1 MKRAFS
7 LLLVLVL
14 CLAFVP
20 LREARAET
28 TIDKI
33 SCGIA
38 NPRHEDRP
46 GYIPYIWSG
55 SHCHSDDVNST
66 YFKNDVKWIGPN
78 GNIVAEGEETF
89 VYGEEYDVVIYV
101 TADDGY
107 VFSESLTTA
116 TLNGDSVEFDL
127 ISDTYAKLYGHFV
140 AEPIYMVSDPEV
152 MIHYPVAGNKPDYE
166 PTVSYGSFSFGTSH
180 STGYNANFMKNDVYW
195 EDLTDNTYFSPN
207 GNKTFVEGHQYR
219 VSFYITPNFGYAF
232 YSDYDPELYSATV
245 DPEDEMGDH
254 AHHTTSY

>member
-46 GYIPYIWSG
+46 GYNPYIWSG

-140 AEPIYMVSDPEV
+140 AEPIY
-152 MIHYPVAGNKPDYE
+152 IWCLIRK
-166 PTVSYGSFSFGTSH
+166 
-180 STGYNANFMKNDVYW
+180 
-195 EDLTDNTYFSPN
+195 
-207 GNKTFVEGHQYR
+207 
-219 VSFYITPNFGYAF
+219 
-232 YSDYDPELYSATV
+232 
-245 DPEDEMGDH
+245 
-254 AHHTTSY
+254 